1 MSLKKLPQIAN
12 FELPEG
18 FETGIPSAALQKW
31 HPDLDVQNLGGDD
44 TVIEIYDVIG
54 GDSFF
59 GGITSQYVNAM
70 LRGAKDV
77 TVNINSPGG
86 SFMEGNAIYN
96 LLQAHPGKVT
106 VNIIGWAASAASIIA
121 MAGDVINIAKSGF
134 VMIHNGQASVDGDRH
149 DLANVIAL
157 LEKIDDALAGVY
169 VARTGQGKR
178 KIVDMLDSE
187 TSMDSASAV
196 ELGFADKILDP
207 ANVTTSAKV
216 RNSAQGVRADRLMDV
231 ALARQFPGLSRN
243 DRLELKNA
251 IRDGKPG
258 ALITPTQDAGLGDIA
273 ADLRKLAETINQP
286 KG

>member
-121 MAGDVINIAKSGF
+121 MAGDTINIAKSGF

-273 ADLRKLAETINQP
+273 ADLRRLAETINQP